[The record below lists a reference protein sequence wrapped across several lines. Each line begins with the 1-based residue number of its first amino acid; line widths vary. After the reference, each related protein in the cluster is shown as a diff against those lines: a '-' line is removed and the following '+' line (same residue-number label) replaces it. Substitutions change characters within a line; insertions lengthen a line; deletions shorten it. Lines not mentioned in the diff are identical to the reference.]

1 MPSRRRT
8 YWFWVWTVLGTVH
21 KHRRED
27 PKAFC
32 EVWKNLVIVNGST
45 EREALRKAK
54 AIGRSQA
61 GDARGSLRLDGK
73 PATCRFLGI
82 ADMGLIHDKL
92 GDGAE
97 IIWQLQRC
105 TLRNAKALAAD
116 ETVLL
121 SRAKKERGYVA

>member
-1 MPSRRRT
+1 
-8 YWFWVWTVLGTVH
+8 VLGTVH
-21 KHRRED
+21 KHRCED
-27 PKAFC
+27 PKALC

-73 PATCRFLGI
+73 PAICRFLGI
-82 ADMGLIHDKL
+82 ADMGLIHDRL

-105 TLRNAKALAAD
+105 AQHKAKALAAD
-116 ETVLL
+116 EAVLL
-121 SRAKKERGYVA
+121 SRAKKERDYVA